1 MTRHLFF
8 KNDYPKIEVSAAA
21 RVVCYCVRL
30 PSANGH
36 ASSPRPS
43 FSLSRRRFLSFFFF
57 FFSANTARHIR
68 VCYPFPR
75 VPKSELS
82 RAKRELSGKR
92 SNVQLAREMQ
102 KENASLARPGRSLP
116 GWPSRI
122 QRAALQ
128 PVADLFSRARGLF
141 LSVASFL
148 RFFFFSRPTEHASVL
163 KKTRCVFRWWRSR
176 TTHSAIGATG
186 GSSFYPKGDACVF
199 DCAST

>member
-1 MTRHLFF
+1 MTRHLF

-21 RVVCYCVRL
+21 RVVCYCV
-30 PSANGH
+30 PSAFCER
-36 ASSPRPS
+36 ARVKSTSVFFALTAAFS
-43 FSLSRRRFLSFFFF
+43 FLFFF

-128 PVADLFSRARGLF
+128 PVADLFRRARGLF

-148 RFFFFSRPTEHASVL
+148 QFFFFFLALLS
-163 KKTRCVFRWWRSR
+163 
-176 TTHSAIGATG
+176 THR
-186 GSSFYPKGDACVF
+186 F
-199 DCAST
+199 